1 MANIGIFYGSSSGVT
16 KAVAEKIGE
25 LLDVES
31 FNIFNM
37 EEDFTDFDDMYAF
50 DILLFGCST
59 WGSGEVQNDWRDP
72 LLDLDNDKPSF
83 AGKTIAVFGAGDY
96 KAHGEQ
102 FVSALGILHDKFKA
116 RGATLV
122 GSFPTD
128 GYTYKYSFA
137 ERDGKFVGLPF
148 DEVNEADKT
157 EARVAA
163 WVNSLKAELDL

>member
-59 WGSGEVQNDWRDP
+59 WGSGGAACAWR
-72 LLDLDNDKPSF
+72 
-83 AGKTIAVFGAGDY
+83 ARRAFGTTA
-96 KAHGEQ
+96 AAC
-102 FVSALGILHDKFKA
+102 SASMWA
-116 RGATLV
+116 
-122 GSFPTD
+122 
-128 GYTYKYSFA
+128 
-137 ERDGKFVGLPF
+137 
-148 DEVNEADKT
+148 
-157 EARVAA
+157 
-163 WVNSLKAELDL
+163 